1 MKNKIFLLF
10 FFYLLSSNAH
20 SLDQFN
26 FDVTE
31 LKILEN
37 GDKIVGNDRG
47 TVTSNNGVVITAN
60 QFEYHKKLNVLYAS
74 GNVKIVD
81 KINDYVIY
89 TQEITYKKN
98 QNLITTNNSSRAV
111 DLKAGIQ
118 IDANNFQYN
127 L

>member
-37 GDKIVGNDRG
+37 GDKIIGSDRG
-47 TVTSNNGVVITAN
+47 IITSNNGVVITAN
-60 QFEYHKKLNVLYAS
+60 QFEYYKKLNVLYAS

-98 QNLITTNNSSRAV
+98 
-111 DLKAGIQ
+111 
-118 IDANNFQYN
+118 
-127 L
+127 

>member
-60 QFEYHKKLNVLYAS
+60 QFEYYKKLNVLYAS